1 MKAVVT
7 GASGEIGSA
16 IARDFV
22 KRGFDVALVYNKN
35 EKAAKALAS
44 ELAESGEMIV
54 LKKIDFAKSGAEESL
69 SELEKE
75 FGAPD
80 VLVNAAGISR
90 VGLSLDLSESEWD
103 EIFRVNVRS
112 VFLTS
117 KWAANL
123 MRGGGRIVNVSS
135 IWGSRAA
142 PCEAAY
148 AASKAAVESFTKSF
162 AAEVGSLG
170 ITVNAVAPGLIDT
183 KMNSHLS
190 EEEKNEFVDKL
201 AIARIGTPEDVA
213 AAVRFLASEEASYVT
228 GQILEVSGGLLN

>member
-54 LKKIDFAKSGAEESL
+54 LKKIDFAKSGAEEAL

>member
-16 IARDFV
+16 IARDFA
-22 KRGFDVALVYNKN
+22 KRGFGVALVWNKN
-35 EKAAKALAS
+35 EEAAKALAS
-44 ELAESGEMIV
+44 ELAQYGEMIV
-54 LKKIDFAKSGAEESL
+54 LKKIDFAKSGAETAL

-90 VGLSLDLSESEWD
+90 AGLVLDLSEEEWD
-103 EIFRVNVRS
+103 EVFRVNVRS

-135 IWGSRAA
+135 IWGSRSA

-183 KMNSHLS
+183 KMNSRLT
-190 EEEKNEFVDKL
+190 EEEKRDFVDKL
-201 AIARIGTPEDVA
+201 AIARIGEPADVA
-213 AAVRFLASEEASYVT
+213 AAVCFLASEEASYIT
-228 GQILEVSGGLLN
+228 GQILEVSGGLFD

>member
-7 GASGEIGSA
+7 GASGAIGGA
-16 IARDFV
+16 IARDFAE
-22 KRGFDVALVYNKN
+22 RGFSLALLYGKN
-35 EKAAKALAS
+35 EAAALSLAK
-44 ELAESGEMIV
+44 ELAAFGGMIV
-54 LKKIDFAKSGAEESL
+54 VKKVDFASDGAEQAL
-69 SELEKE
+69 RELEKE

-80 VLVNAAGISR
+80 VLVNAAGIDR
-90 VGLSLDLSESEWD
+90 AGLALDLSEKEWD
-103 EIFRVNVRS
+103 EVFMVNAKS

-117 KWAANL
+117 KWAASL
-123 MRGGGRIVNVSS
+123 MKGGGRIVNVSS

-183 KMNSHLS
+183 KMNDRLS
-190 EEEKNEFVDKL
+190 EEEKADFISGL
-201 AIARIGTPEDVA
+201 AINRIGSPQDVA
-213 AAVRFLASEEASYVT
+213 AAVRFLASEDASYVT
-228 GQILEVSGGLLN
+228 GQILEVSGGLLR